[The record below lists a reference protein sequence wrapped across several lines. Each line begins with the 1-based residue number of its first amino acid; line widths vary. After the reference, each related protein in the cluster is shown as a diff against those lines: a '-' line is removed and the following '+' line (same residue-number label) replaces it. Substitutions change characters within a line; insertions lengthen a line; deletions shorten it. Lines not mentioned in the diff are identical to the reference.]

1 MGFSLIFIERKTFS
15 GQPVYGQLINLLDK
29 AEVLKFRC
37 EHGGERYVKHFDSW
51 QHLVVMLY
59 AVIKRFDSLREITDS
74 MFPEARKLA
83 HLGIQ
88 VMPRR
93 STLSDANARRPK
105 KVFESIYRSLY
116 ARYKDELS
124 SDSRKTPGSLLAPSP
139 ANHRLNHNNAVF
151 QPHLQGC
158 RPSSEG
164 WKKERGHQGSHKHPC
179 QRGGAV

>member
-1 MGFSLIFIERKTFS
+1 MHKGTHFI

-29 AEVLKFRC
+29 AEVLKFSC
-37 EHGGERYVKHFDSW
+37 EHGDERYIKHFDSW

-93 STLSDANARRPK
+93 STLSDTNARRPK

-124 SDSRKTPGSLLAPSP
+124 SDSRKHARLPPGSIACKS
-139 ANHRLNHNNAVF
+139 
-151 QPHLQGC
+151 
-158 RPSSEG
+158 
-164 WKKERGHQGSHKHPC
+164 
-179 QRGGAV
+179 

>member
-1 MGFSLIFIERKTFS
+1 MHKGTHFI

-29 AEVLKFRC
+29 AEVLKFSC
-37 EHGGERYVKHFDSW
+37 EHGGERYIKHFDSW

-74 MFPEARKLA
+74 MFPEARRLA
-83 HLGIQ
+83 Q
-88 VMPRR
+88 P
-93 STLSDANARRPK
+93 
-105 KVFESIYRSLY
+105 
-116 ARYKDELS
+116 
-124 SDSRKTPGSLLAPSP
+124 KTPGSLLAPSP
-139 ANHRLNHNNAVF
+139 ANHRLNHNNSVF

>member
-1 MGFSLIFIERKTFS
+1 MHKGTHFI

-29 AEVLKFRC
+29 AEVLKFSC
-37 EHGGERYVKHFDSW
+37 EHGGERYIKHFDSW

-93 STLSDANARRPK
+93 STLSDTNARRPK
-105 KVFESIYRSLY
+105 KVFEP
-116 ARYKDELS
+116 
-124 SDSRKTPGSLLAPSP
+124 KTPGSLLAPSP
-139 ANHRLNHNNAVF
+139 ANHRLNHNNSVF